1 MEENIRS
8 FSSQIKN
15 NLSGFDKIKL
25 ENKNISSVLIV
36 GQGGSGIAGVITSDL
51 LKHELEIPVSINNGY
66 DLPKWVN
73 QSTLIIISSYSGNT
87 EETLNILNKCLTLA
101 FQPICLTSGGKVL
114 EICEN
119 KKLDCFILPQGFHPR
134 EALAFSISL
143 LFLVFYKYQVISK
156 NIIQKLINASNL
168 ILNQQEKIIKKSKK
182 LSNNIF
188 KKIPIV
194 YSTNF
199 FYGAILRFKQQLNEN
214 SKVPCWI
221 NIIPEM
227 NHNEI
232 VGWENIYKNINKHF
246 SVIFIKSSLDKEKNK
261 LRTDISIDILKTKG
275 INSNILTV
283 EEGDLFF
290 QYILLINLFDFTSF
304 YLANKNNIDPYK
316 IESISFLKSKLT
328 DSNG

>member
-8 FSSQIKN
+8 FSGQIKN
-15 NLSGFDKIKL
+15 NLSGFEKIKL
-25 ENKNISSVLIV
+25 VNKNISSVLIV
-36 GQGGSGIAGVITSDL
+36 GQGGSGIAGVISSDL
-51 LKHELEIPVSINNGY
+51 LKHELEIPISINNGY

-73 QSTLIIISSYSGNT
+73 KSTLVIVSSYSGNT
-87 EETLNILNKCLTLA
+87 EETLNVLNKCLNSG
-101 FQPICLTSGGKVL
+101 FQPICIASGGKVL

-119 KKLDCFILPQGFHPR
+119 KKLDYFLLPQGFHPR

-143 LFLVFYKYQVISK
+143 LFLVFYKYQIISK
-156 NIIQKLINASNL
+156 NIIQKLINASNT
-168 ILNQQEKIIKKSKK
+168 ILNQQENIIKKSKK
-182 LSNNIF
+182 LSNKIF

-194 YSTNF
+194 YSTNY

-221 NIIPEM
+221 NVIPEM

-246 SVIFIKSSLDKEKNK
+246 YVTFIKSNLDKEKNK
-261 LRTDISIDILKTKG
+261 LRTDVSIDILKTKG
-275 INSNILTV
+275 INSNILTL
-283 EEGDLFF
+283 EEGDLFC

-316 IESISFLKSKLT
+316 IESISYLKSKLNE
-328 DSNG
+328 SNG

>member
-15 NLSGFDKIKL
+15 NLSGFEKIKL
-25 ENKNISSVLIV
+25 VNKNISSVLII
-36 GQGGSGIAGVITSDL
+36 GQGGSGIGGVLLSDL
-51 LKHELEIPVSINNGY
+51 LKNKLEIPVLINNGY
-66 DLPKWVN
+66 DLPRWVD
-73 QSTLIIISSYSGNT
+73 QSTLVIASSYSGNT
-87 EETLNILNKCLTLA
+87 EETLNVLNKCLVLGLK
-101 FQPICLTSGGKVL
+101 PICITSGGKVL

-119 KKLDCFILPQGFHPR
+119 KNLDFFILPQSFHPR

-143 LFLVFYKYQVISK
+143 IFLVFYKYQIVSK
-156 NIIQKLINASNL
+156 NIIQKLINASDF
-168 ILNQQEKIIKKSKK
+168 ILNKQEKIIKKSKN
-182 LSNNIF
+182 LSNDIF
-188 KKIPIV
+188 QKIPII

-246 SVIFIKSSLDKEKNK
+246 SVIFVKSNLDKEKNK

-275 INSNILTV
+275 INSNIIIL
-283 EEGDLFF
+283 EEGDLFC

-304 YLANKNNIDPYK
+304 YLANKNNIDPYN
-316 IESISFLKSKLT
+316 IESISYLKSKLT
-328 DSNG
+328 DSND

>member
-15 NLSGFDKIKL
+15 NLSGFEKIKL
-25 ENKNISSVLIV
+25 VNKNISSVLII
-36 GQGGSGIAGVITSDL
+36 GQGGSGIGGVLLSDL
-51 LKHELEIPVSINNGY
+51 LKNKLEIPVLINNGY
-66 DLPKWVN
+66 DLPRWVD
-73 QSTLIIISSYSGNT
+73 QSTLVIASSYSGNT
-87 EETLNILNKCLTLA
+87 EETLNVLNKCLVLGLK
-101 FQPICLTSGGKVL
+101 PICITSGGKVL

-119 KKLDCFILPQGFHPR
+119 KNLDFFILPQSFHPR

-143 LFLVFYKYQVISK
+143 LFLVFYKYQIVSK
-156 NIIQKLINASNL
+156 NIIQKLINASDF
-168 ILNQQEKIIKKSKK
+168 ILNKQEKIIKKSKN
-182 LSNNIF
+182 LSNDIF
-188 KKIPIV
+188 QKIPII

-246 SVIFIKSSLDKEKNK
+246 SVIFVKSNLDKEKNK

-275 INSNILTV
+275 INSNIIIL
-283 EEGDLFF
+283 EEGDLFC

-304 YLANKNNIDPYK
+304 YLANKNNIDPYN
-316 IESISFLKSKLT
+316 IESISYLKSKLT
-328 DSNG
+328 DSND

>member
-8 FSSQIKN
+8 FSSQIIN

-87 EETLNILNKCLTLA
+87 EETLNVLNKCLTSA

-143 LFLVFYKYQVISK
+143 LFLVFYKYQVVSK

-182 LSNNIF
+182 LFNNIF

-199 FYGAILRFKQQLNEN
+199 FFGAILRFKQQLNEN

-246 SVIFIKSSLDKEKNK
+246 SVIFIKSNLDKEKNK

-275 INSNILTV
+275 INSNILTI
-283 EEGDLFF
+283 EEGDLFC

-328 DSNG
+328 DPNG

>member
-8 FSSQIKN
+8 FSSQIIN

-87 EETLNILNKCLTLA
+87 EETLNVLNKCLTSA

-143 LFLVFYKYQVISK
+143 LFLVFYKYQVVSK

-199 FYGAILRFKQQLNEN
+199 FFGAILRFKQQLNEN

-246 SVIFIKSSLDKEKNK
+246 SVIFIKSNLDKEKNK

-275 INSNILTV
+275 INSNILTI
-283 EEGDLFF
+283 EEGDLFC

-328 DSNG
+328 DPNG

>member
-15 NLSGFDKIKL
+15 NLSDFDQIELVSKS
-25 ENKNISSVLIV
+25 ISSVLII
-36 GQGGSGIAGVITSDL
+36 GQGGSGIAGVLLSDL
-51 LKHELEIPVSINNGY
+51 LKYELEIPVTINNGY
-66 DLPKWVN
+66 DLPKWVD
-73 QSTLIIISSYSGNT
+73 QSTLVIASSYSGNT
-87 EETLNILNKCLTLA
+87 EETLNVLNICLGLGLK
-101 FQPICLTSGGKVL
+101 PICITSGGKIL

-119 KKLDCFILPQGFHPR
+119 KKLEFFLLPHGFHPR

-143 LFLVFYKYQVISK
+143 LFLVFYKYQIVSK
-156 NIIQKLINASNL
+156 NVIQKLIYASDF

-182 LSNNIF
+182 ISNDIF

-221 NIIPEM
+221 NTVPEM

-232 VGWENIYKNINKHF
+232 VGWENIHKNINKNF
-246 SVIFIKSSLDKEKNK
+246 SPIFIKSNLDKEKNK
-261 LRTDISIDILKTKG
+261 IRIDLSIDILKTKE
-275 INSNILTV
+275 IDSNLIILD
-283 EEGDLFF
+283 EGSLFS
-290 QYILLINLFDFTSF
+290 QYFLLINLFDFTSF
-304 YLANKNNIDPYK
+304 YLAKKNNVDPYN

-328 DSNG
+328 EPNV